1 MIAFLHVPILHVS
14 WDQQILT
21 LLWSQSCFNI
31 HVKNAQIPMSS
42 GSSLLSKK
50 CDRQFISIYVLSTL
64 LSPTDAALLLILFL
78 RVLLTA

>member
-1 MIAFLHVPILHVS
+1 MAFLHVSILHVS

-42 GSSLLSKK
+42 GSPILSKK

-64 LSPTDAALLLILFL
+64 LPPTDASLLLLTLFL
-78 RVLLTA
+78 CVLLTA